1 MIIEEGVTATRLVV
15 EEQGSLQGLQ
25 GGTAPLRAALH
36 GIAGSQGLQGLQ
48 GGTDQQQQGSAKR
61 HARGDSG
68 AAAATA
74 VAPSTEKEKNLR
86 VLYQIRTPKVPAKGS
101 ARGEEEVSFHLYIHV

>member
-1 MIIEEGVTATRLVV
+1 VIIEEGVTATRLVV
-15 EEQGSLQGLQ
+15 EEQGSLQVLQ
-25 GGTAPLRAALH
+25 GM
-36 GIAGSQGLQGLQ
+36 Q

-101 ARGEEEVSFHLYIHV
+101 ARGEEEVSFYLYIHV

>member
-1 MIIEEGVTATRLVV
+1 M
-15 EEQGSLQGLQ
+15 
-25 GGTAPLRAALH
+25 PLRAALH

-74 VAPSTEKEKNLR
+74 VAPATEKEKNLR
-86 VLYQIRTPKVPAKGS
+86 VLYQIRTPKVPEKCS
-101 ARGEEEVSFHLYIHV
+101 ARGEEEVSSGAVTTRGEGETVGDFIGMFI